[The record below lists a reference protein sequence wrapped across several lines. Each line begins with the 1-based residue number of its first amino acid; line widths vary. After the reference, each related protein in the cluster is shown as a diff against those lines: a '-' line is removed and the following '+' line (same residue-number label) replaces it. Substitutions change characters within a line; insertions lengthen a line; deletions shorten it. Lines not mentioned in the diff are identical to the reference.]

1 MLKVN
6 LNVTMDK
13 FVSMLVHVHMEQQ
26 QMDMRH
32 DMDMLLDMVIHQ
44 QQVQNIQLHYLL
56 QKQPI

>member
-1 MLKVN
+1 MLRVN

-13 FVSMLVHVHMEQQ
+13 FVSMLVHVQMEQQ
-26 QMDMRH
+26 HMDMRH
-32 DMDMLLDMVIHQ
+32 DMDMLQDMVIHQ